1 MPDHKTL
8 ESYFTS
14 PDRLE
19 NTDQNVLPIALQRI
33 SMVYESDRVKLAP
46 PPPGSVRQAC
56 IYTFYADVEDW
67 EQGRLEYEME
77 DMMAAAPGVWHF
89 SAGNE
94 IWAQELADE
103 EGIKSA

>member
-1 MPDHKTL
+1 
-8 ESYFTS
+8 
-14 PDRLE
+14 
-19 NTDQNVLPIALQRI
+19 
-33 SMVYESDRVKLAP
+33 MVYESDRVKLEP

-56 IYTFYADVEDW
+56 IYMFHADVEGW

-77 DMMAAAPGVWHF
+77 DMMAAAPAVWHF